1 MPVASRLLAAL
12 AGTIAAA
19 VLLPVTGSAATGPL
33 PLPPI
38 VCPNGICVPV
48 TLPPQPVPFKPPAP
62 SPTPAASPSPEPSP
76 VFPPGPPGPEAP
88 LTPEA
93 NLQAIGKWV
102 MGGANW
108 SVCQIPN
115 QLGLSVDL
123 TKCLPDQAVKV
134 TLPQPKDWFA
144 PIYRRMIEIAGLLI
158 LPLLLLAFLQALL
171 RREPGMASKA
181 AFLYV
186 PLAVIFSAI
195 AVTVTQTLMAV
206 TDSFSDF
213 MLNGYQGQ
221 VAATIGSLAGVLA
234 AGAAGSAFTVGTSAA
249 VVIAALVAIVAA
261 LAIVIEL
268 LARQALIYA
277 AVLFLPLAFAAMVW
291 PQLMRWTI
299 RLVELV
305 VTAVLAKFIIVSV
318 LVLGAAAFT
327 SPGGGGPFD
336 SQAPPGGTLLIGMLL
351 VGMAAMSPIALL
363 WALPTFESAVLAQ
376 FHGAARAPLSAVP
389 HTVERSVYH
398 LGLQRM
404 WHQRSRQGGTGG
416 GQLMVVQPGT
426 AVIVRPPRNPQ
437 SPGGPPS
444 PPTPGRGPGGPA
456 APGGPGPAA
465 PGSPR
470 PSPDGPYPSP
480 PGTTRARPHEEEVN
494 ARVV

>member
-1 MPVASRLLAAL
+1 MPVASRLLAVL
-12 AGTIAAA
+12 AGVVSAL
-19 VLLPVTGSAATGPL
+19 VLLPVTGRAATEPA
-33 PLPPI
+33 PI
-38 VCPNGICVPV
+38 VCPNGICVPQGPV
-48 TLPPQPVPFKPPAP
+48 ALPPQPVPAPFKPPAP
-62 SPTPAASPSPEPSP
+62 SPTPTASPSPDPSP
-76 VFPPGPPGPEAP
+76 VLPPGPLPGPEPP
-88 LTPEA
+88 LTPES

-108 SVCQIPN
+108 SVCQIPS
-115 QLGLSVDL
+115 QLGLTVDPV
-123 TKCLPDQAVKV
+123 KCPPDMAVKV
-134 TLPQPKDWFA
+134 TLPQAKDWFA

-158 LPLLLLAFLQALL
+158 LPMLLLAFLQALL
-171 RREPGMASKA
+171 RREPSMAARA

-186 PLAVIFSAI
+186 PLAVIFSSI
-195 AVTVTQTLMAV
+195 AVGVTQTLMAV

-221 VAATIGSLAGVLA
+221 VAATIGSLAAVLA

-249 VVIAALVAIVAA
+249 AVIAALVAIVAA
-261 LAIVIEL
+261 LAIVVEL

-299 RLVELV
+299 RLVEV
-305 VTAVLAKFIIVSV
+305 TVTAVLAKFVIVSV

-336 SQAPPGGTLLIGMLL
+336 SQAPPGGTLLVGMLL
-351 VGMAAMSPIALL
+351 VGLAAMSPIALL

-404 WHQRSRQGGTGG
+404 WRQRSHQGGPGG
-416 GQLMVVQPGT
+416 GQLMVFQPGT
-426 AVIVRPPRNPQ
+426 TVIVRPPRNPQ
-437 SPGGPPS
+437 SPGGS
-444 PPTPGRGPGGPA
+444 PPPPPAQGNGPRP
-456 APGGPGPAA
+456 PGGPGT
-465 PGSPR
+465 PGPTRPR
-470 PSPDGPYPSP
+470 PGGPYPSP
-480 PGTTRARPHEEEVN
+480 PGTTRMRPHEEEVN
-494 ARVV
+494 ARAV